1 MSPGSLSRTSHF
13 PHKCNSTFPFKHSV
27 MLNNAMEPLLPKQ
40 NPSCH
45 LSQCPLHPFP
55 STHHQDMLFLQISFL
70 LAFSTLFLFR
80 SHLYFITTTLG
91 SFNWS
96 LSLLSYPL
104 LYLHRWYWYFHVFF
118 PSLMMPRHLASMC
131 ESCEKSSSLSP
142 GNHENLQS
150 YSFPPLLRN
159 FSSTIC
165 GKKSISTVKTIHN
178 LVLP

>member
-1 MSPGSLSRTSHF
+1 MW
-13 PHKCNSTFPFKHSV
+13 
-27 MLNNAMEPLLPKQ
+27 
-40 NPSCH
+40 
-45 LSQCPLHPFP
+45 
-55 STHHQDMLFLQISFL
+55 FLQISFL

-104 LYLHRWYWYFHVFF
+104 LYLHRLYRYFHVFF

-159 FSSTIC
+159 SSSIIR
-165 GKKSISTVKTIHN
+165 GKKSLSTVKTIHN
-178 LVLP
+178 LVLPYLLNTLIISPVFHFSQTELTVLWLHEFTFIFITSYFFTFSSLCLKCLSPSEICGHS